1 MIICIGIELVISPES
16 RLLPV
21 GTNATFTCQFRYVR
35 DTDDV
40 FWIVN
45 TVEANNPGNKNHLM
59 NQGFTVFKEESDGIA
74 TLTLTVNGR
83 HPQINNTHLWCTA
96 VRNYEHGQP
105 APNVHSQPATILTIA
120 GKLI

>member
-1 MIICIGIELVISPES
+1 MISPES
-16 RLLPV
+16 RLVPV
-21 GTNATFTCQFRYVR
+21 GTNVTFTCQFRYVQ

-45 TVEANNPGNKNHLM
+45 RVEANNPSNKIYLM
-59 NQGFTVFKEESDGIA
+59 NRGFTVLEEESNGIA

-83 HPQINNTHLWCTA
+83 HPRINNTHMRCTA

-105 APNVHSQPATILTIA
+105 APNVDSQQATVLTIA